1 MAPRFEVPFTP
12 HKAYLSQSDDSQTPH
27 RVVQIES
34 GSGARCDYH
43 VVVYAEDSPT
53 KPCRVVATLYHTTH
67 FNPGT
72 YPTDPKFQIP
82 STRLLLRIYPG
93 DFADKR
99 PRPTENMSFEEHE
112 NDMMAGLAK
121 QLYREF
127 HIVWRYLRTEAAM
140 TGDRMWTGI
149 ERNLNSYPLICQ
161 YA

>member
-1 MAPRFEVPFTP
+1 MAKRFDVCFTP

-93 DFADKR
+93 DFAEKR